1 MDEFLDWLAEWRH
14 NHLVQGLLLTLL
26 GVVVGWLLGW
36 WRRHRLLRAIYAG
49 SAREVV
55 AVEQVLVK
63 DQPGGPTTLRI
74 RACGAAPVRS
84 VLANPVAHDAFLAR
98 SDAATPTNPLVD
110 LHDPMGSYLLYLL
123 TPWVCGLC
131 RGGRFPHDVWVMAP
145 VCEPGLLS
153 AHHSTTVILVRR
165 EDLRR
170 FPDWEACRQMHVEH
184 GSDGAR
190 ILTLWHMAREF
201 ERQLAEVQ
209 RLKAAGKRS
218 LYAETM
224 YLLDLGLDT
233 DEVPLPTK
241 PVPWERFAP
250 VLKELGLA

>member
-1 MDEFLDWLAEWRH
+1 MDEILEWLREWRH
-14 NHLVQGLLLTLL
+14 NHLLQGLALTLL

-36 WRRHRLLRAIYAG
+36 WRRHRLLRQITSG

-55 AVEQVLVK
+55 SIEQTLIR

-74 RACGAAPVRS
+74 RALGAVPARQILV
-84 VLANPVAHDAFLAR
+84 NPVAHDAFLAR
-98 SDAATPTNPLVD
+98 AGATTPTDPLVD
-110 LHDPMGSYLLYLL
+110 LKDPMGSYLLYLL
-123 TPWVCGLC
+123 TPWVCGMA

-153 AHHSTTVILVRR
+153 AHQSTTVILVRR

-170 FPDWEACRQMHVEH
+170 FLDWDTCKQMQVEH

-190 ILTLWHMAREF
+190 ILTLWHMAQEF
-201 ERQLAEVQ
+201 ERQAADVQ
-209 RLKAAGKRS
+209 RLKAAGQRS

-224 YLLDLGLDT
+224 YLLDLALDT
-233 DEVPLPTK
+233 DEVSLPTK
-241 PVPWERFAP
+241 PVPWKRFAP
-250 VLKELGLA
+250 VLKQLGLS